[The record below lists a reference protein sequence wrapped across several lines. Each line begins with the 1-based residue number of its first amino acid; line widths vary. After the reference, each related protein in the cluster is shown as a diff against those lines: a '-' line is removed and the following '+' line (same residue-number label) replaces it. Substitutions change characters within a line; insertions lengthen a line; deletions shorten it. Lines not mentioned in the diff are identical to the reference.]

1 MILKCIAVDDEPLA
15 LDIIEDYISKVPF
28 LQLVKRTE
36 NAIEALQLVQA
47 GGIDLVFLDIQ
58 MPELTGIQFLKIAS
72 GKSNYILTTAYSQ
85 YALESYDL
93 NVSDYLLKPIAFDRF
108 YKAVEKVYN
117 LVQKADAVAI
127 VNPELLTIQTPVTT
141 APIQQAQDF
150 IFVKT
155 EHKIQKIEL
164 DDILYIE
171 GLKDYI
177 SIFTKTERVITLQ
190 NMKKMEETLP
200 KGEFIRVH
208 KSYIISIDK
217 IESIERSR
225 ITIAKKIIPIGD
237 TYRDEFFKLIDRKNV

>member
-36 NAIEALQLVQA
+36 NAIEALQLVQE

-58 MPELTGIQFLKIAS
+58 MPDLTGIQFLKIAN
-72 GKSNYILTTAYSQ
+72 GKANYILTTAYSQ

-108 YKAVEKVYN
+108 YKAVEKVRTQ
-117 LVQKADAVAI
+117 LQKA
-127 VNPELLTIQTPVTT
+127 IQPATPVPAEPVA
-141 APIQQAQDF
+141 APAVVNAAQDF

-155 EHKIQKIEL
+155 EHKIQKIKL
-164 DDILYIE
+164 SDILYIE

-177 SIFTKTERVITLQ
+177 SIYTKNERIITLQ

-208 KSYIISIDK
+208 KSYIIALDK

-225 ITIAKKIIPIGD
+225 ISIASKIIPIGD
-237 TYRDEFFKLIDRKNV
+237 TYRDEFFKLIDGKNI